1 MGGFLSLPSENLFC
15 SDLLIMP
22 GMPSMFCTPLKY
34 INREECGANCSSL
47 PLLLLIFAA
56 ARELDEYISNL
67 AETTK
72 KLSLLNELSTVS

>member
-1 MGGFLSLPSENLFC
+1 
-15 SDLLIMP
+15 
-22 GMPSMFCTPLKY
+22 MFCTPLKY